1 MVLARADLESA
12 VRRALARSP
21 VVALLG
27 PRQCGKTTLARQVMG
42 PADALFDLED
52 PASLEALR
60 SPRMALER
68 LTGVVV
74 IDEVQR
80 LPTLFPVLRVLA
92 DRPESSARL
101 LLLGSAAPELV
112 RGVSESLAGRV
123 ELVDMA
129 GFDLEEVGADQ
140 QAKLWWRGGFPR
152 SFLAALDEDS
162 VAWRESF
169 VRTFL
174 ERDIP
179 QLGINIPALQLRRF
193 WTMVAHYHGQT
204 WNHAEVGSSLGVDEK
219 TVRRYLDILAGAF
232 MVRPLAPWF
241 ENVGKRQRKAAK
253 VYLRDTGLLHTLLG
267 IDAPDRLLLHPKL
280 GASWEG
286 FALEHIIRVLGTRD
300 VYYWA
305 VHSGPE
311 LDLLAFV
318 GGRRFGFEL
327 KYADAPRMTASMA
340 QARDLLKL
348 ERLLVVSPESKGY
361 ALDETAE
368 VVPLARVTEVV
379 ARLRGSPFQRARVGS
394 SP

>member
-1 MVLARADLESA
+1 
-12 VRRALARSP
+12 
-21 VVALLG
+21 
-27 PRQCGKTTLARQVMG
+27 MG
-42 PADALFDLED
+42 AGDTLFDLED
-52 PASLEALR
+52 PAAIEALR
-60 SPRMALER
+60 SPRIALEH
-68 LTGVVV
+68 LTGIVV

-80 LPTLFPVLRVLA
+80 LPGLFSVLRVLA
-92 DRPESSARL
+92 DRPERSTRF

-123 ELVDMA
+123 ELVDMS
-129 GFDLEEVGADQ
+129 GFGLDEVGADN

-152 SFLAALDEDS
+152 SFLAASDQDS

-179 QLGINIPALQLRRF
+179 QLGLAIPALQLRRF

-204 WNHAEVGSSLGVDEK
+204 WNHAEVASSLGVDEK

-241 ENVGKRQRKAAK
+241 ENVGKRQRKAPK

-286 FALEHIIRVLGTRD
+286 FALDHVIRALGTRE

-318 GGRRFGFEL
+318 SGRRIGFEV
-327 KYADAPRMTASMA
+327 KYADAPSMTASMA
-340 QARDLLKL
+340 RARELLKL
-348 ERLLVVSPESKGY
+348 DRLIVVSPGSRGY

-368 VVPLARVTEVV
+368 VVPVAGIPEVV
-379 ARLRGSPFQRARVGS
+379 ARQRTSPFQRARIERS
-394 SP
+394 T

>member
-1 MVLARADLESA
+1 MLSRKDLEA
-12 VRRALARSP
+12 EVRRALARSP

-27 PRQCGKTTLARQVMG
+27 PRQCGKTTLARQLMRAG
-42 PADALFDLED
+42 DSLFDLED
-52 PASLEALR
+52 PASIEALR
-60 SPRMALER
+60 SPRIALER
-68 LTGVVV
+68 LSGVVV

-80 LPTLFPVLRVLA
+80 LPELFPVLRVLA
-92 DRPESSARL
+92 DRPESSTRF

-129 GFDLEEVGADQ
+129 GFDLDEVGAESQ
-140 QAKLWWRGGFPR
+140 TALWWRGGFPR
-152 SFLAALDEDS
+152 SFLATSDEDS
-162 VAWRESF
+162 VAWRENF

-179 QLGINIPALQLRRF
+179 QLGIGVPALQLRRF

-241 ENVGKRQRKAAK
+241 ENVGKRQRKAPK

-286 FALEHIIRVLGTRD
+286 FALEHIIRNLGTRD

-318 GGRRFGFEL
+318 GGRRIGFEF
-327 KYADAPRMTASMA
+327 KYADAPRMTTSMA
-340 QARDLLKL
+340 QARELLKL
-348 ERLLVVSPESKGY
+348 DRLIVVSPVNKGY

-368 VVPLARVTEVV
+368 VVPLADLTDVI
-379 ARLRGSPFQRARVGS
+379 ARMRSSPFRRARIGS
-394 SP
+394 RS